1 MSTAGKVL
9 VVLILLASLVWMAL
23 MAGVDQLNRNG
34 NQAMNE
40 LTAKIE
46 KLEEDVK
53 SAQNDIVKIKDETT
67 VVQEQMD
74 RQIAVVRSRQNDV
87 ERVNSNIREILS
99 RVQNQ
104 VASLEQTAKDA
115 ERTAKQRSDE
125 KVAEQQALEAERAAV
140 EKLKAQNDEL
150 MKRLAGL
157 RNDVQDD
164 AAKQPRPRWVRR
176 CVDRSD

>member
-9 VVLILLASLVWMAL
+9 VVLILLASLVWLAL

-34 NQAMNE
+34 NKAMNE

-53 SAQNDIVKIKDETT
+53 SAQNDIVKIKDDTT
-67 VVQEQMD
+67 IVQEQMD
-74 RQIAVVRSRQNDV
+74 RQMSVVRSRQNDV

-125 KVAEQQALEAERAAV
+125 KIAEQQALEAEKASV
-140 EKLKAQNDEL
+140 EKLKAQNDDL

-157 RNDVQDD
+157 RNEFKTTLQSN
-164 AAKQPRPRWVRR
+164 RSLLGSTVR
-176 CVDRSD
+176 

>member
-9 VVLILLASLVWMAL
+9 VVLILLASLAWMAL

-34 NQAMNE
+34 NKAMNE
-40 LTAKIE
+40 LAAKIE
-46 KLEEDVK
+46 KLVDDVK
-53 SAQNDIVKIKDETT
+53 SAQTEIVKIKDETT

-104 VASLEQTAKDA
+104 VATLEQTVKDA
-115 ERTAKQRSDE
+115 ERTAKERSDE
-125 KVAEQQALEAERAAV
+125 KVAEQQDLEAKRAEVER
-140 EKLKAQNDEL
+140 LKAQNGEL
-150 MKRLAGL
+150 MNRLTGL
-157 RNDVQDD
+157 RNEFKTTLEGNRSLVGS
-164 AAKQPRPRWVRR
+164 KVR
-176 CVDRSD
+176 